1 MDTAKHKAPELAPE
15 AQEAEEKTGIFRRP
29 AALGASDRAE
39 DRRRRHENAR
49 READGSLQS
58 SDGGLEVRS
67 LRTSAIGGVT
77 YDAKGDPVWEWRVNV
92 PRRREDDSTIDLLKC
107 LDVADLR
114 LEDETGE
121 PDQGV
126 NPYDTA
132 RIRMPK

>member
-15 AQEAEEKTGIFRRP
+15 AADTEDGTGIFRRP
-29 AALGASDRAE
+29 GAVDASGRAE
-39 DRRRRHENAR
+39 DRRRRHESAR
-49 READGSLQS
+49 RTADGASQGT
-58 SDGGLEVRS
+58 DADLEVRS
-67 LRTSAIGGVT
+67 LRASAIGGVT

-92 PRRREDDSTIDLLKC
+92 PRRREGDPTIDLLKC

-114 LEDETGE
+114 LEDEKEE
-121 PDQGV
+121 PDLGI